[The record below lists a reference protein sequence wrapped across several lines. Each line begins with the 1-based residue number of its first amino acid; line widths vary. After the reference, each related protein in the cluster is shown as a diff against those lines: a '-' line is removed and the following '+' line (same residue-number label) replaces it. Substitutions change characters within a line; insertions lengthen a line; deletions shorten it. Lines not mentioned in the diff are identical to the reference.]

1 MVLIHPTEAR
11 LMLHRVHILIVH
23 LTSHVVKECS
33 LFQLD
38 RLMADKDQTL
48 LARRCESCGWRL
60 RLELREDK
68 CQMGLRQL

>member
-1 MVLIHPTEAR
+1 MLHLLHVLIVRPS
-11 LMLHRVHILIVH
+11 I
-23 LTSHVVKECS
+23 HVVKEGG

-48 LARRCESCGWRL
+48 LARRCKSCGWRL

-68 CQMGLRQL
+68 CPMGLRQL